1 MSTVK
6 LMTLQARG
14 SGGDERWE
22 DLEGGEGRETIS
34 RIHHMRKESIFKKE
48 KINMFHL
55 KTRKI

>member
-34 RIHHMRKESIFKKE
+34 RLYGIREKK
-48 KINMFHL
+48 NYFVL
-55 KTRKI
+55 